1 MKKFINI
8 IKTKWLIKTTT
19 TVLLI
24 AILIAAYMALN
35 MWIGTL
41 NVNDIDLTKEKLYT
55 LSDSSKQQVKDI
67 EDDVTIYFFGFTEES
82 TQYDLARQYE
92 NVNSKIK
99 CEVVTDLTTRPDLV
113 EYYGIEEGNA
123 AVVVQ
128 AKERNKILTSDDFY
142 TYDYTTYEEIDT
154 TEQTLTNAIV
164 GTTID
169 EIPEIYFLT
178 GHNEIYSYM
187 QTFMAYLENEVNNI
201 NILDLLVKGAVPE
214 NCSALVITSP
224 SSDFSEYEAGLIKDY
239 INRGG
244 KILWFAEPLLN
255 GESFPNMQSVLD
267 LFGTSIGNGV
277 VVEGDSDKMVMGSP
291 YMILPDVTYTDITEN
306 IGTDGGVC
314 FIDSGRLTFKGEEEL
329 ETLGLEVENILTTSE
344 ESFFRTNFNTNS
356 ISATSKDEVGS
367 STVGAIVNKT
377 IDENT
382 KATLVIYANGIFATE
397 YPIQI
402 TESQYLY
409 PIERNNNKDLALN
422 SVAYLT
428 QREDTITIRK
438 TTSTVTISPTEMEDL
453 VVKIIIF
460 AVPIAIIILG
470 IVVWQVRRRKK

>member
-8 IKTKWLIKTTT
+8 IKTKWLVKTTT
-19 TVLLI
+19 TILLM
-24 AILIAAYMALN
+24 AALIAAYMALN

-55 LSDSSKQQVKDI
+55 LSDASKQQVENVND
-67 EDDVTIYFFGFTEES
+67 EVTIYFFGFTEDS
-82 TQYDLARQYE
+82 TQYNLAKQYE
-92 NVNSKIK
+92 NINSKIK
-99 CEVVTDLTTRPDLV
+99 CEVVSDLTTRPDLV
-113 EYYGIEEGNA
+113 EYYGIEEGNSA
-123 AVVVQ
+123 IVVQ
-128 AKERNKILTSDDFY
+128 AKERNKILTTSDFY

-164 GTTID
+164 GTTI
-169 EIPEIYFLT
+169 EETPEIYFLT

-201 NILDLLVKGAVPE
+201 NILDLLVKGAVPD

-224 SSDFSEYEAGLIKDY
+224 SSDFSEYEANLIKDY

-255 GESFPNMQSVLD
+255 GESFPNMQSILD
-267 LFGTSIGNGV
+267 VFGTTLGDGV
-277 VVEGDSDKMVMGSP
+277 VVEQDSDKMVMGSP

-314 FIDSGRLTFKGEEEL
+314 FIDSGRLNFVPDEEL
-329 ETLGLEVENILTTSE
+329 ENLGLEVQPILTTSE

-356 ISATSKDEVGS
+356 ISATTSDEVGS
-367 STVGAIVNKT
+367 STVGAIVSKKISEGT
-377 IDENT
+377 T
-382 KATLVIYANGIFATE
+382 STLVIYANGIFATE

-402 TESQYLY
+402 TDSQYLY

-428 QREDTITIRK
+428 EREDTITIRK
-438 TTSTVTISPTEMEDL
+438 STSTVTITPTEQEDL

-460 AVPIAIIILG
+460 AIPIIIIITG

>member
-24 AILIAAYMALN
+24 AALIAAYMALN

-41 NVNDIDLTKEKLYT
+41 NINDIDLTKEKLYT
-55 LSDSSKQQVKDI
+55 LSEASKQQVKDI
-67 EDDVTIYFFGFTEES
+67 SDDVTIYFFGFNDDS
-82 TQYDLARQYE
+82 TQYDLAKQYE
-92 NVNSKIK
+92 KVNSKIK
-99 CEVVTDLTTRPDLV
+99 CEVVTDITTRPDLV
-113 EYYGIEEGNA
+113 EYYGIEEGNKA
-123 AVVVQ
+123 IVVQ
-128 AKERNKILTSDDFY
+128 AKERNKILTTADFY
-142 TYDYTTYEEIDT
+142 TYDYTTYQEIDT

-164 GTTID
+164 GTTIA
-169 EIPEIYFLT
+169 ETPEIYFLT

-224 SSDFSEYEAGLIKDY
+224 SSDFSEYEASLIKDY

-244 KILWFAEPLLN
+244 KILWFAEPMLN

-267 LFGTSIGNGV
+267 LFGTSVGNGV
-277 VVEGDSDKMVMGSP
+277 VVEQDANKMVIGSP

-314 FIDSGRLTFKGEEEL
+314 FIDSGRLNFVSDEQVES
-329 ETLGLEVENILTTSE
+329 LGLEIQPLLTTSE
-344 ESFFRTNFNTNS
+344 ESFFKTNFNTNS
-356 ISATSKDEVGS
+356 VSPSSNDELGA

-377 IDENT
+377 INENT
-382 KATLVIYANGIFATE
+382 EATLIIYANGLFATE
-397 YPIQI
+397 YPISI
-402 TESQYLY
+402 TEEYKLY

-428 QREDTITIRK
+428 QRKDTITIRK
-438 TTSTVTISPTEMEDL
+438 STSTVTINPTEIEDFI
-453 VVKIIIF
+453 VKIIIF

>member
-8 IKTKWLIKTTT
+8 IKTKWLVKTTT

-24 AILIAAYMALN
+24 ATLIVAYMALN
-35 MWIGTL
+35 MWIDTL
-41 NVNDIDLTKEKLYT
+41 NINDIDITKEKLYT
-55 LSDSSKQQVKDI
+55 LSDTSKEQVKNV
-67 EDDVTIYFFGFTEES
+67 EDDVTIYFFGFTEDS
-82 TQYDLARQYE
+82 TQYDLAKQYE

-99 CEVVTDLTTRPDLV
+99 CEIVTDLTTRPDLV
-113 EYYGIEEGNA
+113 EYYGIEEGNT

-128 AKERNKILTSDDFY
+128 AKDRNKILTTDEFY
-142 TYDYTTYEEIDT
+142 SYNYTTGEEKDL
-154 TEQTLTNAIV
+154 TEQKLTNEII
-164 GTTID
+164 GTTIA

-178 GHNEIYSYM
+178 GHKEIYSYM
-187 QTFMAYLENEVNNI
+187 SVFTAYLENEVNNI
-201 NILDLLVKGAVPE
+201 NTLDLLVKGAVPE
-214 NCSALVITSP
+214 NCDTLIIAAP

-239 INRGG
+239 INKGG

-267 LFGTSIGNGV
+267 MFGTSIGNGV
-277 VVEGDSDKMVMGSP
+277 VVEQDVNKMLIGSP
-291 YMILPDVTYTDITEN
+291 YMILPDVAYTDITEN

-314 FIDSGRLTFKGEEEL
+314 FIDSGKLNFIADEQL
-329 ETLGLEVENILTTSE
+329 ESLGLDIEPVLTTSE

-356 ISATSKDEVGS
+356 ISATSQDEVGS

-377 IDENT
+377 INENT

-402 TESQYLY
+402 TDSQYLY

-422 SVAYLT
+422 SVAYLNE
-428 QREDTITIRK
+428 RDDAITIRK
-438 TTSTVTISPTEMEDL
+438 TTSTVTISPTQMEDL
-453 VVKIIIF
+453 IVKIIIF
-460 AVPIAIIILG
+460 VIPIIIIILG

>member
-1 MKKFINI
+1 MKNFINI

-24 AILIAAYMALN
+24 AALIVAYMALN
-35 MWIGTL
+35 IWIDTL

-55 LSDSSKQQVKDI
+55 LSEASKEQVKNI
-67 EDDVTIYFFGFTEES
+67 EDDVTIYFFGFTEDN
-82 TQYDLARQYE
+82 TQVDLARQYE

-99 CEVVTDLTTRPDLV
+99 CEIVTDLTTRPDLV
-113 EYYGIEEGNA
+113 DYYGIEEGNM

-128 AKERNKILTSDDFY
+128 AKERNKILTTDEFY

-169 EIPEIYFLT
+169 ETPEIYFLT

-201 NILDLLVKGAVPE
+201 NTLDLLVKGAVPE
-214 NCSALVITSP
+214 NCSTLVIVSP
-224 SSDFSEYEAGLIKDY
+224 SSDFSEYEASLIKDY

-244 KILWFAEPLLN
+244 KILWFSDPILN
-255 GESFPNMQSVLD
+255 GETFPNMQSILD
-267 LFGTSIGNGV
+267 LFGTNIASGV
-277 VVEGDSDKMVMGSP
+277 VVEQDENKMVMGSP

-306 IGTDGGVC
+306 IATDGGVC
-314 FIDSGRLTFKGEEEL
+314 FIDSGRLNFKEDEEL
-329 ETLGLEVENILTTSE
+329 ENLGLDVEPILTTSE
-344 ESFFRTNFNTNS
+344 ESFFRTNFNTS
-356 ISATSKDEVGS
+356 SLSATTNDEVGS
-367 STVGAIVNKT
+367 STVGAIVTKT
-377 IDENT
+377 IDENINA
-382 KATLVIYANGIFATE
+382 KLVIYANGIFATE

-402 TESQYLY
+402 TDNQYLY

-428 QREDTITIRK
+428 EREDTITIRK
-438 TTSTVTISPTEMEDL
+438 STSTVTISPTEMEDL
-453 VVKIIIF
+453 IVKIIIF
-460 AVPIAIIILG
+460 AIPIIIIILG